1 MQDWRSTAINVGV
14 SLLAMAV
21 GQLRL
26 ISTGRP
32 LSRASSAP
40 TGDFCWVGDWRSTAI
55 NVGAELARD
64 GGGSVEVDIN

>member
-1 MQDWRSTAINVGV
+1 MQDWRSTAINVGA

-26 ISTGRP
+26 ISTGTP

-40 TGDFCWVGDWRSTAI
+40 TGAV
-55 NVGAELARD
+55 LL
-64 GGGSVEVDIN
+64 GGGLCSGGHAEHALCMHLLQ